1 MRPDLRR
8 DEDVARPGPAQSI
21 GSRSA
26 RFSSRQFRSAE
37 ASSDRGVFCDLIAI
51 VAAVPAAW
59 PIAMHVAIERAEAW
73 ASCVA
78 EKQRPATSMPS
89 TPSGSR
95 HLYGIPYTPPPGTYV
110 HLVSGPDAWSSI
122 GAPHR
127 AISSSK
133 RRALT
138 TAAPGRG

>member
-26 RFSSRQFRSAE
+26 RFSSRQFRSAA

-51 VAAVPAAW
+51 AAAVPAAW
-59 PIAMHVAIERAEAW
+59 PIAMHVAIERADAW

-89 TPSGSR
+89 TPSGSK
-95 HLYGIPYTPPPGTYV
+95 
-110 HLVSGPDAWSSI
+110 
-122 GAPHR
+122 HR
-127 AISSSK
+127 DLEVLS
-133 RRALT
+133 RALVALPSSRKFQPLEKQRIDRDEEART
-138 TAAPGRG
+138 